1 MFFRFYLKVKY
12 IIFAVGQ
19 WLHVQKSEIPLLP
32 LLVCTVGYSLLY
44 MTSIPHHQAAP
55 HTEATSSHNSPN
67 PTDDADTAP
76 KDSVVLP
83 AYSTE
88 DKYEDDPWNLPEL
101 QNNGLKWSG
110 EIDYGCFSN
119 GTLFLTKCT
128 SFPFHWGEHLGVLSE
143 NLCDY
148 TNQNLVPHP
157 VSSLSLETELDTK
170 GKVMRVLTAIV
181 KFILLVGFLYMFVC
195 SLDVLSSAFQ
205 LVGGNIKPCPLSL
218 CQSWQNEYY
227 GFISYWIFVDARNP
241 IQSYD
246 II

>member
-101 QNNGLKWSG
+101 QDTGLKWSG
-110 EIDYGCFSN
+110 EIECGC
-119 GTLFLTKCT
+119 
-128 SFPFHWGEHLGVLSE
+128 
-143 NLCDY
+143 
-148 TNQNLVPHP
+148 
-157 VSSLSLETELDTK
+157 
-170 GKVMRVLTAIV
+170 I
-181 KFILLVGFLYMFVC
+181 
-195 SLDVLSSAFQ
+195 
-205 LVGGNIKPCPLSL
+205 
-218 CQSWQNEYY
+218 
-227 GFISYWIFVDARNP
+227 
-241 IQSYD
+241 
-246 II
+246 